1 MFSRRKAE
9 DIQEKV
15 ESEYDLPIT
24 ATVDE
29 VHPRGGEPEYIVV
42 IGIYDDDFYFNS
54 EPTIEEYAEKL
65 DDVNLNT
72 SWKRNSGDD
81 PIIFGAI
88 DSGKGC
94 REIDELFRTLEDE
107 RKQTV

>member
-29 VHPRGGEPEYIVV
+29 VHPRGGESEYIVV
-42 IGIYDDDFYFNS
+42 IGIYDDDFYFDS
-54 EPTIEEYAEKL
+54 EHTIDEYAENV
-65 DDVNLNT
+65 DHVNLNT
-72 SWKRNSGDD
+72 SWERNSGED

-88 DSGKGC
+88 DSGKGW
-94 REIDELFRTLEDE
+94 REIDDLFRTLENE